1 MLCLSMPFGVILQD
15 VRWSLQCFHYQCYAV
30 SFAAVLCCA
39 VLCCAVPSVPR
50 CAVPCYVA
58 SSFNAVLFHAMLCRT
73 LPCCSISCHTVSPIA
88 MLQHFQTSC
97 DFLCYGVAGYAMFCQ
112 STQCC
117 DLPVKLYHAVSCSA
131 EVWASFA
138 LLPFLLFTAVPL
150 EAMLCLCCDSP
161 VGQQPLPAMLHTHL
175 LLAITFLHR
184 NTHIYTVS

>member
-1 MLCLSMPFGVILQD
+1 MVPSVLSLSMLCCII
-15 VRWSLQCFHYQCYAV
+15 CCC
-30 SFAAVLCCA
+30 AVLCCA

-117 DLPVKLYHAVSCSA
+117 DVPVKLYHAVSCSA

-150 EAMLCLCCDSP
+150 EAMLCSCGSAATSCNAAYTLA
-161 VGQQPLPAMLHTHL
+161 VGHHLPAPQYTYIYCL
-175 LLAITFLHR
+175 LVQDKL
-184 NTHIYTVS
+184 